1 MQTSSPDPT
10 VVDQLR
16 DLALWEKELA
26 WSGEELDNALV
37 TRLSKVPDPRSPK
50 GRRHP
55 FTAILVLVALAV
67 LAVGGDSITAVW
79 QRSARVPQDRLARLG
94 ARRNPLTQR
103 FLVPS
108 ERTIRRALHKADAD
122 ALDAAVGS
130 YLTDLVRGDAPAP
143 VIPDAPGGGREREQR
158 RAQQREREQ
167 PAPDGLL
174 PAVAVD
180 GKALTGARTPD
191 GGRAFLVAAVSH
203 ERAVVLGQC
212 QLPSKKGEGPAARDL
227 LKTLDL
233 RGCVLTLDALH
244 TLKTTA
250 RLITGELGAHYVLIL
265 KGNQPLA
272 LKAATAL
279 LSGTDEQFA
288 ETCAAQHERGHGR
301 RERRTIRTAPAD
313 DALFP
318 GAAQAFRIRRDAGP
332 LDGPWASKEIVHGVT
347 SLPPHLAGP
356 AQLNHYERSHWTI
369 ENKIH
374 WVRDVTF
381 REDSSQARTGNEP
394 RAMACMRNLAIGAIR
409 MAGRANIA
417 HARRDLHDQHDAFA
431 VFGL

>member
-1 MQTSSPDPT
+1 MQTSSPVPP

-16 DLALWEKELA
+16 DLALWEKQLA
-26 WSGEELDNALV
+26 RSDEGLENALV
-37 TRLSKVPDPRSPK
+37 TRLSQVPDPRSPK
-50 GRRHP
+50 GRRRP
-55 FTAILVLVALAV
+55 VTVILVLVALAV

-79 QRSARVPQDRLARLG
+79 QRAARAPQDRLARLA
-94 ARRNPLTQR
+94 ARRNPLTRR

-108 ERTIRRALHKADAD
+108 ERTIRRALGKLDAD

-130 YLTDLVRGDAPAP
+130 YLADLVRGHAPAP
-143 VIPDAPGGGREREQR
+143 VVPETPGGAREREAR
-158 RAQQREREQ
+158 RAEQRAREH
-167 PAPDGLL
+167 PAPRGLL

-203 ERAVVLGQC
+203 EHAVVLGQR
-212 QLPSKKGEGPAARDL
+212 QLPSKKGEGQAARDL
-227 LKTLDL
+227 LTTLDL
-233 RGCVLTLDALH
+233 RGCVLTPDALH
-244 TLKTTA
+244 TLKSTA

-272 LKAATAL
+272 LKAAAAL
-279 LSGTDEQFA
+279 LAGTDEQFA
-288 ETCAAQHERGHGR
+288 ETSATDNDRGHGR
-301 RERRTIRTAPAD
+301 RERRRIRTAPAD
-313 DALFP
+313 GTLFP
-318 GAAQAFRIRRDAGP
+318 AAAQAFRIRRDVGEP
-332 LDGPWASKEIVHGVT
+332 DGPWMSKEIIHGIT

-356 AQLNHYERSHWTI
+356 VHLGHYQRTHWTI

-381 REDSSQARTGNEP
+381 KEDASQVRTDNEP
-394 RAMACMRNLAIGAIR
+394 RAMATMRNLAIGAIR
-409 MAGRANIA
+409 IAGRANIA